1 MKLVFMGSPEEVLG
15 PLEALQNASHFQLV
29 AVVSQPPKEQG
40 RGKSLQDTAVARFA
54 RAQNIK
60 LLLPIKASDPLF
72 LNELRDLAPDVIIT
86 AAYGQM
92 LSEEFLRIPKRA
104 TINIHPSLLPKY
116 RGATPVPASLLA
128 GDQVTGVSILFT
140 IKKMDAGAIITQKEF
155 SILAHET
162 SPELTARMFK
172 ESTTLLLESLNLL
185 RDPMFA
191 GTAQDEGQ
199 VVSCRKINKVDGTVD
214 WNLDAKTLVH
224 QFRAY
229 AGWPG
234 SVASIQGQRIV
245 ITGMKLSSH
254 PMNLAPGVFIY
265 DKGSKHLRVG
275 TKSECLEISKVKPAG
290 KNEMDAAAFYNG
302 CQAKGVSQFDYP
314 TQL

>member
-1 MKLVFMGSPEEVLG
+1 MKVVFMGSPEEVLG
-15 PLEALQNASHFQLV
+15 PLEALQKASHVELV

-40 RGKSLQDTAVARFA
+40 RGKNLQDTAVARFA
-54 RAQNIK
+54 RVQNIR
-60 LLLPIKASDPLF
+60 LLLPNKASDPLF
-72 LNELRDLAPDVIIT
+72 LDELRDLAPDVIIT

-92 LSEEFLRIPKRA
+92 LSDDFLSIPKRA

-116 RGATPVPASLLA
+116 RGATPVPAALLA

-155 SILAHET
+155 PILPHET

-172 ESTTLLLESLNLL
+172 ESTTLLLESLDLL
-185 RDPMFA
+185 RDPKFA
-191 GTAQDEGQ
+191 GTPQDEGQ

-214 WNLDAKTLVH
+214 WNLDAKTLAH

-234 SVASIQGQRIV
+234 SVASIHGQRIV
-245 ITGMKLSSH
+245 ITDMKVSSH
-254 PMNLAPGVFIY
+254 PMNLAPGVFMY
-265 DKGSKHLRVG
+265 DKGSKQLRVG
-275 TKSECLEISKVKPAG
+275 TKLGCLEISKVKPAG
-290 KNEMDAAAFYNG
+290 KNEMDAAAFFNG
-302 CQAKGVSQFDYP
+302 CQAKGVSQFDHP